1 MNCRQARSLF
11 SARIDL
17 ELSREEAAEQDRHLT
32 VCSDCRR
39 AWNGFQTTVNLMHRL
54 PVETPH
60 PAFVG
65 QVLDRV
71 RAYEAQS
78 APTFLDPADRPWVE
92 PHEPATS
99 RWSRWRTKVEETF
112 AWPRPI
118 PVAFASALVLGVG
131 IGFVASR
138 PWSESGPSLAQS
150 ESTAPARTTGNE
162 TMASS
167 YAPGYAGPFEDLV
180 PHSSAKDASVGA
192 IGQYQVLPPDP
203 AFWSSQPGLQQQV
216 RTGDERVRIT
226 F

>member
-17 ELSREEAAEQDRHLT
+17 ELSREEAAEQEGHLAG
-32 VCSDCRR
+32 CSDCRR
-39 AWNGFQTTVNLMHRL
+39 AWTSFQTTVNLMHRL

-71 RAYEAQS
+71 RAYEAQG
-78 APTFLDPADRPWVE
+78 APTFLDPADRPFVE
-92 PHEPATS
+92 PSEPVVSPWT
-99 RWSRWRTKVEETF
+99 RWRAKIEETF

-118 PVAFASALVLGVG
+118 PVAFASALVLGVA
-131 IGFVASR
+131 IGFMVSR
-138 PWSESGPSLAQS
+138 PGAD
-150 ESTAPARTTGNE
+150 APAVADAEKSTRSSE
-162 TMASS
+162 ALASS
-167 YAPGYAGPFEDLV
+167 YSPEYASPFEDLV
-180 PHSSAKDASVGA
+180 PHANTEDAALGR
-192 IGQYQVLPPDP
+192 YQILPPDP
-203 AFWSSQPGLQQQV
+203 AFWANQPGVQQV

>member
-17 ELSREEAAEQDRHLT
+17 ELSREEAAEQDGHLA

-39 AWNGFQTTVNLMHRL
+39 AWTGFQTTVNLMHRL

-71 RAYEAQS
+71 RAYEAQG
-78 APTFLDPADRPWVE
+78 APTFLDPADRPFVE
-92 PHEPATS
+92 PSEPEVS
-99 RWSRWRTKVEETF
+99 RWSRWRAKIEETF

-118 PVAFASALVLGVG
+118 PVAFASALVLGVA
-131 IGFVASR
+131 IGFIVSR
-138 PWSESGPSLAQS
+138 PGTDQPSGLQAEQSVTQSSEAL
-150 ESTAPARTTGNE
+150 
-162 TMASS
+162 ASS
-167 YAPGYAGPFEDLV
+167 YAPGYASPFEDLV
-180 PHSSAKDASVGA
+180 PHANTEDAALGR
-192 IGQYQVLPPDP
+192 YQILPPDP
-203 AFWSSQPGLQQQV
+203 AFWTNPPGGPQQV